1 MIILIDNYDSFSYNL
16 YQLIGM
22 VNQDIKVYK
31 NDSITVEEIINL
43 KPSHII
49 LSPGPG
55 RPSDAGI
62 IEDVCKKITNIPI
75 LGICLGHQ
83 AICEAYGLDI
93 INAKH
98 ICHGKKDNI
107 KIINNDNL
115 FKGLGNNIEA
125 ARYHSLIGSGN
136 SSSLEVLALNSDNE
150 IMAIKHK
157 EYPIYGLQF
166 HPESI
171 MTGCGL
177 QLIKNFLGE
186 K

>member
-16 YQLIGM
+16 YQLIGS

-31 NDSITVEEIINL
+31 NDLISVNEIIDM

-55 RPSDAGI
+55 RPKDAGI
-62 IEDVCKKITNIPI
+62 IEEVCKKITNIPI

-83 AICEAYGLDI
+83 AICEAYGLEI

-107 KIINNDNL
+107 RIINNDNL
-115 FKGLGNNIEA
+115 FKGLGNSIEA
-125 ARYHSLIGSGN
+125 ARYHSLIGKG
-136 SSSLEVLALNSDNE
+136 SSNCLEVLALNSDNE

-157 EYPIYGLQF
+157 DYPIYGLQF

-171 MTGCGL
+171 MTKDGL
-177 QLIKNFLGE
+177 TIIKNFLGG